1 MSPESIFG
9 TGPRR
14 AQRSDRSMRMNRVQ
28 AGGMA
33 MWLGALLWAGSA
45 GASGVVQQIDAHKHL
60 GVASCAS
67 STCHGSTQKFPES
80 RVWQN
85 EFAIWQESDPHARAY
100 EILKKPESQK
110 IARNLGLGDATKA
123 SVCLDCHASNT
134 PMANRGEK
142 FQIEDGV
149 GCESCHGGSELW
161 ISSHAASTAVHAD
174 NVSRG
179 LYPTPDP
186 VARAKLCLTCHMGTS
201 DRRITHEI
209 MGAGHPRLGFELDT
223 FTWLN
228 PHYEIDADY
237 IERKGQF
244 NGARDWAVGQGV
256 AAQNLLDQLRDPK
269 TGWTGIFPELTL
281 FDCHACHKQM
291 KSGSWAKRP
300 GTGLGP
306 GVVRLND
313 SNLVIYK
320 HVLNVVDPAAGRRLA
335 QQITA
340 LHQATLVSQ
349 QATLKAAATLS
360 ETIESTLTTVAAY
373 PFAADSLPK
382 LIASIRADAERG
394 EFVDY
399 AAAEQG
405 ALAAQSIVVAFQ
417 TARQLDEAKSKQ
429 LDGLVDALTR
439 SVDKDSDYQPQRFV
453 AALRSLEGAAR

>member
-1 MSPESIFG
+1 MKRIRTAGWMVLWFG
-9 TGPRR
+9 LIVGS
-14 AQRSDRSMRMNRVQ
+14 AVQ
-28 AGGMA
+28 AR
-33 MWLGALLWAGSA
+33 
-45 GASGVVQQIDAHKHL
+45 GVVQQIDAHKHL

-67 STCHGSTQKFPES
+67 STCHGSTQKFPDS

-100 EILKKPESQK
+100 EILKSPASQK

-123 SVCLDCHASNT
+123 GVCLDCHASNT
-134 PMANRGEK
+134 PIANRGEK

-161 ISSHAASTAVHAD
+161 ISSHASSTAVHAD
-174 NVSRG
+174 SVSKG

-186 VARAKLCLTCHMGTS
+186 VARAKLCLTCHMGTA

-237 IERKGQF
+237 IERKGEF

-269 TGWTGIFPELTL
+269 AGWTGIFPELTL

-291 KSGSWAKRP
+291 ESGSWARRP

-313 SNLVIYK
+313 ANLVIYK

-340 LHQATLVSQ
+340 LHQSTLISQ

-360 ETIESTLTTVAAY
+360 TTIEGTLTTVASY
-373 PFAADSLPK
+373 PFGADSLPK
-382 LIASIRADAERG
+382 LIASIRSDAERG

-399 AAAEQG
+399 ATAEQG
-405 ALAAQSIVVAFQ
+405 ALAAQSIVVAFE
-417 TARQLDEAKSKQ
+417 TARQVDESKSKQ
-429 LDGLVDALTR
+429 LDALLEALNKT
-439 SVDKDSDYQPQRFV
+439 VDKDSSYQPQRFI
-453 AALRSLEGAAR
+453 AALRSLENAAR

>member
-1 MSPESIFG
+1 MKRIRTAG
-9 TGPRR
+9 WMVLWLGLIVGN
-14 AQRSDRSMRMNRVQ
+14 AVQ
-28 AGGMA
+28 AR
-33 MWLGALLWAGSA
+33 
-45 GASGVVQQIDAHKHL
+45 GVVQQIDAHKHL

-67 STCHGSTQKFPES
+67 STCHGATQKFPDS

-100 EILKKPESQK
+100 EILKSPASQK
-110 IARNLGLGDATKA
+110 IARNLGLGDATQA
-123 SVCLDCHASNT
+123 AVCLDCHASNT
-134 PMANRGEK
+134 PIANRGEK

-174 NVSRG
+174 SVAKG

-186 VARAKLCLTCHMGTS
+186 VARAKLCLTCHMGTA

-237 IERKGQF
+237 IERKGEF

-269 TGWTGIFPELTL
+269 AGWTGIFPELTL

-291 KSGSWAKRP
+291 ESGSWARRP

-313 SNLVIYK
+313 ANLVIYK

-340 LHQATLVSQ
+340 LHQSTLISQ

-360 ETIESTLTTVAAY
+360 TTIEGTLTTVAAY
-373 PFAADSLPK
+373 PFGADSLPR
-382 LIASIRADAERG
+382 LIASIRSDAERG

-399 AAAEQG
+399 ATAEQG
-405 ALAAQSIVVAFQ
+405 ALAAQSIVVAFE
-417 TARQLDEAKSKQ
+417 TARQVDETKSKQ
-429 LDGLVDALTR
+429 LDALLEALNKT
-439 SVDKDSDYQPQRFV
+439 VDKDSSYQPQRFI
-453 AALRSLEGAAR
+453 AALRSLENAAR

>member
-1 MSPESIFG
+1 MKRIRTAGWMVLWFG
-9 TGPRR
+9 LIVGS
-14 AQRSDRSMRMNRVQ
+14 AVQ
-28 AGGMA
+28 AR
-33 MWLGALLWAGSA
+33 
-45 GASGVVQQIDAHKHL
+45 GVVQQIDAHKHL
-60 GVASCAS
+60 GVATCAS
-67 STCHGSTQKFPES
+67 STCHGSTQKFPDS

-100 EILKKPESQK
+100 EILKSPASQK

-123 SVCLDCHASNT
+123 GVCLDCHASNT
-134 PMANRGEK
+134 PIANRGEK

-161 ISSHAASTAVHAD
+161 ISSHASSTAVHAD
-174 NVSRG
+174 SVSKG

-186 VARAKLCLTCHMGTS
+186 VARAKLCLTCHMGTA

-237 IERKGQF
+237 IERKGEF

-269 TGWTGIFPELTL
+269 AGWTGIFPELTL

-291 KSGSWAKRP
+291 ESGSWARRP

-313 SNLVIYK
+313 ANLVIYK

-340 LHQATLVSQ
+340 LHQSTLISQ

-360 ETIESTLTTVAAY
+360 TTIEGTLTTVASY
-373 PFAADSLPK
+373 PFGADSLPK
-382 LIASIRADAERG
+382 LIASIRSDAERG

-399 AAAEQG
+399 ATAEQG
-405 ALAAQSIVVAFQ
+405 ALAAQSIVVAFE
-417 TARQLDEAKSKQ
+417 TARQVDETKSKQ
-429 LDGLVDALTR
+429 LDALLEALNKT
-439 SVDKDSDYQPQRFV
+439 VDKDSSYQPQRFI
-453 AALRSLEGAAR
+453 AALRSLENAAR

>member
-1 MSPESIFG
+1 
-9 TGPRR
+9 
-14 AQRSDRSMRMNRVQ
+14 MNRVQ

-291 KSGSWAKRP
+291 ESGSWAKRP